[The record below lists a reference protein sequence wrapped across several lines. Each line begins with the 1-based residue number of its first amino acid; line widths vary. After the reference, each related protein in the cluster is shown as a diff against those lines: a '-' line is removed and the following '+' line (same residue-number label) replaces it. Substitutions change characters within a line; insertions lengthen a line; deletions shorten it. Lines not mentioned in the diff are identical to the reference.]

1 MKLNAKILKISEEE
15 MNVEMMNEKIEAI
28 LAELTLDEKLGM
40 IHGAE
45 FFQTLGVSRLNIP
58 PVKSSDGPMGVRS
71 EFYPD
76 QWVASGHNDDFVT
89 YGISNSALANTW
101 NRELAYG
108 TGQVLGEEARG
119 RGKDIILAPG
129 VNIKRNPGCG
139 RNFEYFSEDPYLTAE
154 LCVPMIQGIQES
166 DVAACVKHFALNS
179 QETERLWVNVE
190 IDEKALR
197 EIYLPAFYA
206 ACKKGKAYSV
216 MGAYNLLRGEH
227 CCQNK
232 FLLGD
237 ILRGEWQYDGMVVS
251 DWGGVHDT
259 KLSAESS
266 LDMEMG
272 VTPDF
277 DEYMLANPLK
287 KAIESG
293 EIEESCVDEKVR
305 NILRMMLRLKMI
317 DAAVSMSSDGKKEV
331 KVTTNAGRKRGAFN
345 TPQHRQAVLDAAR
358 ESIVLLKNEDKRLPL
373 DLEKQSKVL
382 VIGDNASKLQSL
394 GGGSAEIK
402 ALYETTPLMGIK
414 ELLGGNREVVYARGY
429 FVPTE
434 DESDVNWQETST
446 GDDSTQWTASK
457 KRPLTE
463 TELEEQKKLREEAVA
478 LATECDEVI
487 IVGGLNH
494 DYDVEGADRDSLEL
508 PYGQDQLIEEVL
520 KVNPDAV
527 VVMFAGSP
535 VNMESWSDKAKAIVW
550 MSYSGMEGGKA
561 LAEILFGEV
570 NPSGK
575 LSETLPCKLAE
586 SNAYALAD
594 GLGRTLTEEEK
605 AGYAEHLMPHL
616 TASYTD
622 GMLVGYRY
630 YERKN
635 VPVQFVFGHGL
646 SYTGFSYTNPEI
658 RVKNEKV
665 NEAVIMAEVTVTVTN
680 TGAMEGKEVV
690 QIYVGNKAADETEPV
705 SELKGFE
712 KVSLKPGESK
722 EVRIPLCEEAFT
734 HYNEQ
739 TKAWEVVKG
748 DYIIRVAA
756 SLTDVKALLEI
767 RV

>member
-1 MKLNAKILKISEEE
+1 
-15 MNVEMMNEKIEAI
+15 MNVEIMNEKIEAI

-45 FFQTLGVSRLNIP
+45 FFKTLGVSRLNIP

-101 NRELAYG
+101 NRELAYN

-206 ACKKGKAYSV
+206 ACKKGNAYSV

-259 KLSAESS
+259 KRAAESG

-277 DEYMLANPLK
+277 DEYMLAKPLK

-293 EIEESCVDEKVR
+293 EVEEGCVDEKVR

-317 DAAVSMSSDGKKEV
+317 DAAVTMTLDGKKEV
-331 KVTTNAGRKRGAFN
+331 KVTTNTGRKRGAFN

-373 DLEKQSKVL
+373 DIEKQSKVL

-414 ELLGGNREVVYARGY
+414 ELLGGNREVIYARGY

-457 KRPLTE
+457 KRPLTKK
-463 TELEEQKKLREEAVA
+463 ELEEQKKLREEAVA
-478 LATECDEVI
+478 LAKECDEVI

-586 SNAYALAD
+586 TNAYALAD
-594 GLGRTLTEEEK
+594 GLGRALTEEEK
-605 AGYAEHLMPHL
+605 AGYEEHLMPHL
-616 TASYTD
+616 TESYTD

-635 VPVQFVFGHGL
+635 VPVQFGFGHGL
-646 SYTGFSYTNPEI
+646 SYTEFAYTKPEI

-665 NEAVIMAEVTVTVTN
+665 NGAVFVAEVAVTVTN
-680 TGAMEGKEVV
+680 TGAMEGKETV

-712 KVSLKPGESK
+712 KVSLKPRESK
-722 EVRIPLCEEAFT
+722 EVRIPLYEEAFM